1 MRNSKFLLAAMR
13 ELEFFLIPRRNLKF
27 LLAASRSFRFLT
39 AAFRFLPA
47 DGKFRFFSAAANTN
61 RKVFFA
67 GAFLFFFS
75 SSAHAQIQ
83 MNGSERQLF
92 EFVNRER
99 ATQGLSALQ
108 WDNALFKAARRHAL
122 LMLNLN
128 RIEHRLPSEPS
139 LEDRL
144 AEAGARF
151 TAIAENI
158 AVGSNPQTIHAGWM
172 DSPGHRKNILN
183 PLLTAVGIAAV
194 RGPGGLYA
202 VQDLS
207 QAVPDLSVEQ
217 QEQKVGSYLTAKGFR
232 ITAAAGAAARKTC
245 EKDSGFDGTGAKSTI
260 RFETADLNKLP
271 EEVERRIRSEPY
283 GSAAVGA
290 CRANGEKG
298 FTRYRIAILF
308 F

>member
-1 MRNSKFLLAAMR
+1 
-13 ELEFFLIPRRNLKF
+13 
-27 LLAASRSFRFLT
+27 
-39 AAFRFLPA
+39 
-47 DGKFRFFSAAANTN
+47 
-61 RKVFFA
+61 
-67 GAFLFFFS
+67 
-75 SSAHAQIQ
+75 

-99 ATQGLSALQ
+99 AAQSLSALQ

-128 RIEHRLPSEPS
+128 RLEHQFSSEPS

-144 AEAGARF
+144 SETGARF

-158 AVGSNPQTIHAGWM
+158 AIGANPQTIHAGWM

-183 PLLTAVGIAAV
+183 PQLTSVGIAAV

-202 VQDLS
+202 VQDFS
-207 QAVPDLSVEQ
+207 QAIPDLSVEQ
-217 QEQKVGSYLTAKGFR
+217 QEQKVSSYLRANGFR
-232 ITAAAGAAARKTC
+232 VTATAGAAARKTC

-260 RFETADLNKLP
+260 RFETADLDKLP
-271 EEVERRIRSEPY
+271 EEVERRIRSRPL
-283 GSAAVGA
+283 GNAAVGA
-290 CRANGEKG
+290 CRANGAKA